1 MTKDVMDAIR
11 ERRSTRHFTP
21 DSVDEFTVG
30 RILEAGASAP
40 SAGNIQPWTFYAVF
54 RQDIKA
60 RLSKAA
66 YDQESVISAPVV
78 IVICALPEDTAA
90 RYGERGR
97 SLYCLQDTAAATQN
111 ILLAAEA
118 FGLGSC
124 WVGAFDE
131 TAVAAALGCAR
142 GERPVALVPLGFS
155 AGEKPQPPARY
166 DLSRTVKI
174 LH

>member
-11 ERRSTRHFTP
+11 ERRSIRHFAS
-21 DSVDEFTVG
+21 DAVDEFTVG

-54 RQDIKA
+54 RQEIKE
-60 RLSKAA
+60 RLSAA
-66 YDQESVISAPVV
+66 ANNQEFIATAPVV
-78 IVICALPEDTAA
+78 IVVCALPEDAAA
-90 RYGERGR
+90 RYGDRGR
-97 SLYCLQDTAAATQN
+97 NLYCLQDTAAATQN

-124 WVGAFDE
+124 WVGSFDE
-131 TAVAAALGCAR
+131 AAVAEALDCIK
-142 GERPVALVPLGFS
+142 GERPVAVIPLGFN
-155 AGEKPQPPARY
+155 AQENVKVPARY
-166 DLSRTVKI
+166 DLSRVVKV

>member
-11 ERRSTRHFTP
+11 ERRSIRNFSSDT
-21 DSVDEFTVG
+21 VDEFTVG

-54 RQDIKA
+54 RQQVKEQ
-60 RLSKAA
+60 LEAA
-66 YDQESVISAPVV
+66 AFNQKFIANAPVV
-78 IVICALPEDTAA
+78 IVVCALPEDAAA

-111 ILLAAEA
+111 ILLAADA

-131 TAVAAALGCAR
+131 SAVFNALNCQP
-142 GERPVALVPLGFS
+142 GERPVAVDFI
-155 AGEKPQPPARY
+155 KPPVLRAARY
-166 DLSRTVKI
+166 RN
-174 LH
+174 

>member
-11 ERRSTRHFTP
+11 ERRSVRRFAP
-21 DSVDEFTVG
+21 DPVDEFTVG

-54 RQDIKA
+54 RQEIKE
-60 RLSKAA
+60 RLSEAA
-66 YDQESVISAPVV
+66 YGQEFIASAPVV
-78 IVICALPEDTAA
+78 IVVCALPEDTAA

-97 SLYCLQDTAAATQN
+97 DLYCLQDTAAATQN
-111 ILLAAEA
+111 ILLAAEG

-131 TAVAAALGCAR
+131 AAVAGALGCVR
-142 GERPVALVPLGFS
+142 GERPVAVIPLGFS
-155 AGEKPQPPARY
+155 AGEKGQAPARY
-166 DLSRTVKI
+166 DLSRTVRI